1 MSLVLLD
8 KSDGVGTITLNNPG
22 ERNTLTAP
30 MVAEIIAAMDDIE
43 GDESIGA
50 VVVTGAAPAFCAG
63 ANLGNLAEAT
73 GDSLK
78 NIYEGFLRI
87 AYSPLPTLAAVI
99 LHAHA
104 ARFDARLEQVR
115 EALDAAVQRVLDGG
129 WYIHGREVTEFERE
143 FAAYLGVGHAVG
155 VANGTDAIELA
166 LADASPPDAY
176 VIEGLTAFDIWAG
189 YVALDAWVAGRDR
202 HHENWGV
209 IAGPEQ
215 RRVLAP
221 SFDHGN
227 ALGFQ
232 ESDER
237 CQALVSSPASMEK
250 WAARGTSHHFAGRP
264 TLVDV
269 AHEAMRRSTDAARSI
284 WLPNIASVTEA
295 EVAEIVDL
303 VPSEKMSEPSR
314 NFCKALLMLNQRR
327 LCDVD

>member
-1 MSLVLLD
+1 MFTVVD
-8 KSDGVGTITLNNPG
+8 VTQWP
-22 ERNTLTAP
+22 
-30 MVAEIIAAMDDIE
+30 
-43 GDESIGA
+43 GDEVDEQLGTKEKSWLRHPGGQRWLFKEVRSSSEGIRGEDWA
-50 VVVTGAAPAFCAG
+50 EKVVAQ
-63 ANLGNLAEAT
+63 LAQRVGLPVAT
-73 GDSLK
+73 V
-78 NIYEGFLRI
+78 E
-87 AYSPLPTLAAVI
+87 LAMRAERRGIISQNFVP
-99 LHAHA
+99 
-104 ARFDARLEQVR
+104 DGARLEHGNELLVR
-115 EALDAAVQRVLDGG
+115 IDADYDKDQTRRNDRYTV
-129 WYIHGREVTEFERE
+129 
-143 FAAYLGVGHAVG
+143 
-155 VANGTDAIELA
+155 DAIEQA

-264 TLVDV
+264 TLVEV